1 MIPSRRF
8 SSSGE
13 SSLLCHLSSER
24 PPPSRLLEE
33 LKAIPSEPRLRIP
46 SENLHVLCS
55 PFDFRPLSQCRISS
69 GLCALTRAALFCSD
83 LLLRLDLGLHPPARL
98 ELINPNLD
106 EVRTK
111 VHLLSLLDALYA
123 EEFNCT
129 RCRNLLA

>member
-8 SSSGE
+8 SSSVK
-13 SSLLCHLSSER
+13 SSLLCHLSPVR

-33 LKAIPSEPRLRIP
+33 LKAIPSELRLLIL
-46 SENLHVLCS
+46 SESLHTLLTLRFSTTLPVSKFFRALCT
-55 PFDFRPLSQCRISS
+55 
-69 GLCALTRAALFCSD
+69 TRATLFCSD

-98 ELINPNLD
+98 ELINPNL
-106 EVRTK
+106 EEMRTK
-111 VHLLSLLDALYA
+111 VPLLSLLDALYA